1 MKKAEANDPRVAT
14 MVRTFNAPRQLV
26 WDAWTQAEH
35 LVNWWGPKGMNTKVE
50 ELNFEEGGSW
60 KYTMMMPDGNEFVTE
75 GTFIEI
81 KEPEKLVTSADFKPM
96 TVDVVLTV
104 LFEDLG
110 EQTKMTFSVS
120 HKTEEYRQQQEEMGF
135 RNGWGSTFD
144 RLEVYL
150 KEN

>member
-1 MKKAEANDPRVAT
+1 MEKAQASDPRVAT
-14 MVRTFNAPRQLV
+14 MARTFNAPRQLV

-50 ELNFEEGGSW
+50 KLDFSSW

-110 EQTKMTFSVS
+110 EQTKMTFSVA

-144 RLEVYL
+144 RLEEYL
-150 KEN
+150 NES

>member
-1 MKKAEANDPRVAT
+1 MEKAQASDPRVAT
-14 MVRTFNAPRQLV
+14 MARTFNAPRQLV

-50 ELNFEEGGSW
+50 ELDFREGGSW
-60 KYTMMMPDGNEFVTE
+60 KYTMVMPDGNEFVTE

-110 EQTKMTFSVS
+110 EQTKMTFSVA

-144 RLEVYL
+144 RLEEYL
-150 KEN
+150 KEK

>member
-1 MKKAEANDPRVAT
+1 MSNPESTDPRVAT

-35 LVNWWGPKGMNTKVE
+35 LVNWWGPKGMQTKVE
-50 ELNFEEGGSW
+50 ELDFREGGSW
-60 KYTMMMPDGNEFVTE
+60 KYTMKMPDGSDFATE

-81 KEPEKLVTSADFKPM
+81 NEPEKLVTSADFKPM

-104 LFEDLG
+104 VFEDLG
-110 EQTKMTFSVS
+110 EQTRMVFSVT

-144 RLEVYL
+144 RLQEYV
-150 KEN
+150 EQ